1 MQANGR
7 GRPQHHGGEPTLS
20 TLLGILAALTALR
33 IALLAAS
40 PLDLFVDEAQY
51 WLWSTTPDF
60 GYYSKPPVIAWVIAL
75 TTALAGD
82 GEWGVRLASP
92 LLHGGTAGFIFLAG
106 RALYGPRVGV
116 GAALLYASLPAVSF
130 SSFLIS
136 TDVPL
141 LLCWSAALYALIQAE
156 QRGGLWWPAL
166 GLALGFGLLS
176 KYAMAFFLVGWLG
189 HVLSSRRRPGRGEA
203 LALAVAAAVYAPNL
217 AWNFAHDFVS
227 YQHTSDNAD
236 LSAAHTDPLRML
248 GFIAS
253 QAALLGPGA
262 FLGLGAALAT
272 TSLRDNNPAG
282 LLAWLTWPPLLLY
295 AGLALVAGANAN
307 WAVTAHV
314 AGVILAARWMMTRPW
329 RRLLL
334 ATLLFNALLGALLAC
349 GILHWG
355 GDQAHFPL
363 RADPLRRLRGWETLG
378 LQVAEWRRSAPA
390 ACLLTTDRSTAAA
403 LAYYARPRPAPVVKW
418 HPPGPIRDHFDL
430 TADLA
435 HTPCTTWLLIA
446 DPARTAPIRASF
458 AHGESLGPVRRPQ
471 GNGREAVYGVY
482 RLQGF
487 TGYPTPSDPP

>member
-1 MQANGR
+1 MAATSDGK
-7 GRPQHHGGEPTLS
+7 HGSAP
-20 TLLGILAALTALR
+20 LLGILLGVLLGLTALR
-33 IALLAAS
+33 IVLLMAS

-51 WLWSTTPDF
+51 WLWSTAPDF

-75 TTALAGD
+75 TTALVGD

-106 RALYGPRVGV
+106 RTLYGPRTGV

-156 QRGGLWWPAL
+156 RRGGLWWPAL
-166 GLALGFGLLS
+166 GLALGLGLLS

-189 HVLSSRRRPGRGEA
+189 HVLSSGRRPGRGEA
-203 LALAVAAAVYAPNL
+203 VALAVAFAVYAPNL
-217 AWNFAHDFVS
+217 AWNLAHDFVS
-227 YQHTSDNAD
+227 YRHTSANAD
-236 LSAAHTDPLRML
+236 LPAARIDPLRML
-248 GFIAS
+248 GFIAG

-272 TSLRDNNPAG
+272 TSLREKPAG
-282 LLAWLTWPPLLLY
+282 LLVWLSWPPLLFY
-295 AGLALVAGANAN
+295 TGLALVTGANAN

-314 AGVILAARWMMTRPW
+314 AGVILAARWLMTRRW

-334 ATLLFNALLGALLAC
+334 VTLLFNALLGALLAA
-349 GILHWG
+349 GILLWG
-355 GDQAHFPL
+355 GDQARFPL
-363 RADPLRRLRGWETLG
+363 HADPLKRLRGWDDLG
-378 LQVAEWRRSAPA
+378 RQVSRWRQTAPD
-390 ACLLTTDRSTAAA
+390 ACLLTSDRSMAAA

-435 HTPCTTWLLIA
+435 HTPCTTWLLIV
-446 DPARTAPIRASF
+446 DPARAAPISASF
-458 AHGESLGPVRRPQ
+458 AHAEALGLVQRPQ
-471 GNGREAVYGVY
+471 GRGRVAIYGVY
-482 RLQGF
+482 RLQEF
-487 TGYPTPSDPP
+487 TGYPTPSTSP

>member
-1 MQANGR
+1 MAEAGSRN
-7 GRPQHHGGEPTLS
+7 HGFAPGVLLS
-20 TLLGILAALTALR
+20 VLVGVTALR
-33 IALLAAS
+33 VALLVAS

-75 TTALAGD
+75 TTALAGNE
-82 GEWGVRLASP
+82 EWGVRLASP
-92 LLHGGTAGFIFLAG
+92 LLHGGSACFIFLAG

-156 QRGGLWWPAL
+156 RHGGLWWLAL
-166 GLALGFGLLS
+166 GLALGCGLLS
-176 KYAMAFFLVGWLG
+176 KYTMAFFLVGWLG
-189 HVLSSRRRPGRGEA
+189 HVLSSRRRPGAGEA
-203 LALAVAAAVYAPNL
+203 AALAVAAAVYAPNL
-217 AWNFAHDFVS
+217 AWNVAHDFVS
-227 YQHTSDNAD
+227 YRHTSDNAG
-236 LSAAHTDPLRML
+236 LPAARSDPLRML

-272 TSLRDNNPAG
+272 TSLRDNPAG
-282 LLAWLTWPPLLLY
+282 LLAWFTWPPLLFY
-295 AGLALVAGANAN
+295 GGLALVAGANAN
-307 WAVTAHV
+307 WAVSAHV
-314 AGVILAARWMMTRPW
+314 AGVILAARWLMMRPW
-329 RRLLL
+329 RRLLW
-334 ATLLFNALLGALLAC
+334 ATLLFNALLGALLAA

-355 GDQAHFPL
+355 GDQVHFPL
-363 RADPLRRLRGWETLG
+363 RADPLKRLRGWDSLG
-378 LQVAEWRRSAPA
+378 TQVAQWRQIVPG
-390 ACLLTTDRSTAAA
+390 ACLLATDRSTAAA

-435 HTPCTTWLLIA
+435 HIHCTTWLLIA
-446 DPARTAPIRASF
+446 DPARTVPVRASF
-458 AHGESLGPVRRPQ
+458 AHAEALDSVRRPQ
-471 GNGREAVYGVY
+471 GSGRDAVYGIY
-482 RLQGF
+482 RLEEF
-487 TGYPTPSDPP
+487 TGYPLPSDPP